1 MEHYESC
8 SQETIKNAVSIY
20 KDMNIINIDKDSHSD
35 EDMVRSIVDEIR
47 VTNIYYYLSNIN
59 SQIIQY
65 KIS

>member
-47 VTNIYYYLSNIN
+47 
-59 SQIIQY
+59 IIDVEN
-65 KIS
+65 

>member
-20 KDMNIINIDKDSHSD
+20 KDMNIINIDNGSHS

-47 VTNIYYYLSNIN
+47 
-59 SQIIQY
+59 IIDVEN
-65 KIS
+65 